1 MFTSLVPLIYD
12 TLHAQI
18 LICIFLRTCFIT
30 GTHFSNQ
37 KNIPSWCD
45 QESFPIFLDAG
56 LIKLMAL
63 LEGKNI

>member
-18 LICIFLRTCFIT
+18 LIYIFLRTCYI
-30 GTHFSNQ
+30 THFSNQ
-37 KNIPSWCD
+37 KNIPSCD

-56 LIKLMAL
+56 
-63 LEGKNI
+63 